1 LGSTNKARQKILIST
16 FKTKSGSRSERDVI
30 KYATAIIPDRTL
42 PFQHNPMIDIKTFE
56 KAFELKKPRRIR
68 KYVLVWCS
76 SGSVTLMVDEN
87 EFELKANTV
96 ITITSG
102 QIHYIKETKAAKGF
116 VLEFTYDFFCKDD
129 KDMELIFHNSLFCH
143 FAMNEVIPLGKS
155 QLVKEEL
162 LQVENE
168 LEQKPYQYLISVHS
182 RMELILVEINRAKL
196 KQGGEIYKPD
206 ALFLKFLETVRA
218 NFKNNLP
225 VRQIASSLSTTESKL
240 NELSKLHTGRTA
252 QSVMHGLTASEAKR
266 LFMYEKL
273 SVKEVAYE
281 LGFND
286 PFYFSNFFKK
296 QTKQSPKTYKEK
308 FSG

>member
-1 LGSTNKARQKILIST
+1 
-16 FKTKSGSRSERDVI
+16 
-30 KYATAIIPDRTL
+30 
-42 PFQHNPMIDIKTFE
+42 MIDIKTFE
-56 KAFELKKPRRIR
+56 NAIDLQKPRRIM

-76 SGSVTLMVDEN
+76 SGSVTMVVDEN
-87 EFELKANTV
+87 EFVLKANTV

-102 QIHYIKETKAAKGF
+102 QIHYIKKNKAAKGL

-129 KDMELIFHNSLFCH
+129 KDIELIFHNSLFCH

-155 QLVKEEL
+155 QLVGMEL
-162 LQVENE
+162 KQIVQE
-168 LEQKPYQYLISVHS
+168 LKDEPYQYLISVHS
-182 RMELILVEINRAKL
+182 RIELILVEINRAKI
-196 KQGGEIYKPD
+196 KQGSEIWRPD
-206 ALFLKFLETVRA
+206 APFLKFLETTRA
-218 NFKNNLP
+218 NFKKNLT
-225 VRQIASSLSTTESKL
+225 VRQLASALHTTESKL

-252 QSVMHGLTASEAKR
+252 QSVIHGLLASEAKR

-308 FSG
+308 HAI